1 MRFAL
6 LLFCATL
13 SAQKPTPVPIP
24 IGVTAP
30 GRGVNFYSIEKEQAL
45 GAQLAAEYRRQIRAF
60 DAPSVNAYLD
70 ELGQRLAAQAP
81 ATGFTFTFE
90 LVDDDQTWIH
100 EAAAFPGGPVFVPAS
115 LILAVSSEDELAAM
129 LAHAIAHIATRQE
142 TRQMTRVQ
150 IVNQSAIPLINM
162 GGWNG
167 YAIRQGASLAVPIG
181 FLAFQRK
188 HELESDQL
196 AVRFLSS
203 AGYDPQALAR
213 LLGGGQTQLVAT
225 LVASAAS
232 HFKLSGVVA
241 SQGKNGYAL
250 ISIDGKPA
258 RPYRVGARLNDA
270 LLLHSVAPR
279 SAALA
284 ASLDAPVSVTLDLP
298 KLGTP

>member
-162 GGWNG
+162 GGSSG

-213 LLGGGQTQLVAT
+213 YIERVQPADPAMRNPMAPYPAKDQRLAALQAAIQQLPPAT
-225 LVASAAS
+225 YSAHPGLDAIQQEVT
-232 HFKLSGVVA
+232 KLT
-241 SQGKNGYAL
+241 
-250 ISIDGKPA
+250 A
-258 RPYRVGARLNDA
+258 RPAKTPPRLAR
-270 LLLHSVAPR
+270 
-279 SAALA
+279 
-284 ASLDAPVSVTLDLP
+284 
-298 KLGTP
+298 

>member
-60 DAPSVNAYLD
+60 DAPSVNVYLD

-142 TRQMTRVQ
+142 TRQMTRGQ
-150 IVNQSAIPLINM
+150 IVNYATVPLIYM
-162 GGWNG
+162 GGWSG
-167 YAIRQGASLAVPIG
+167 DAIRQGKSLAVPIA

-188 HELESDQL
+188 RELESDQV
-196 AVRFLSS
+196 AASILSS

-213 LLGGGQTQLVAT
+213 YIERAQPTDPALRNAMAPYPDKDQRLAALQAAIQQLPPAT
-225 LVASAAS
+225 YSAHPGLDAIQQEVTR
-232 HFKLSGVVA
+232 LT
-241 SQGKNGYAL
+241 
-250 ISIDGKPA
+250 A
-258 RPYRVGARLNDA
+258 RPAKVPPRLA
-270 LLLHSVAPR
+270 
-279 SAALA
+279 
-284 ASLDAPVSVTLDLP
+284 
-298 KLGTP
+298 G

>member
-13 SAQKPTPVPIP
+13 SAQKPTAVPIP
-24 IGVTAP
+24 IGVTTP

-90 LVDDDQTWIH
+90 LVDDDQTWSH

-150 IVNQSAIPLINM
+150 IVNYATIPLINM
-162 GGWNG
+162 GGSSG
-167 YAIRQGASLAVPIG
+167 YAIRQGAALAVPLG
-181 FLAFQRK
+181 FLPFLRQR
-188 HELESDQL
+188 ELESDQV
-196 AVRFLSS
+196 AASILSS

-213 LLGGGQTQLVAT
+213 YIERLHPAAPPLRNPMTPYPAKDQRLAALQTAIQQLPPATYSAHPGLDAIQQEVARLT
-225 LVASAAS
+225 
-232 HFKLSGVVA
+232 
-241 SQGKNGYAL
+241 
-250 ISIDGKPA
+250 A
-258 RPYRVGARLNDA
+258 RPAKTPPRLAR
-270 LLLHSVAPR
+270 
-279 SAALA
+279 
-284 ASLDAPVSVTLDLP
+284 
-298 KLGTP
+298 

>member
-60 DAPSVNAYLD
+60 DAPSVNVYLD

-100 EAAAFPGGPVFVPAS
+100 EAGAFPGGPVFVPAS
-115 LILAVSSEDELAAM
+115 LILAVSSEDDLAAM

-150 IVNQSAIPLINM
+150 IFNQSAIPLINM

-188 HELESDQL
+188 NELESDQL

-213 LLGGGQTQLVAT
+213 YIERVQPADPALRNPMAPYPDKATRIAALQAAIEQLPPATYSAHPGLDAIQQEVARLT
-225 LVASAAS
+225 
-232 HFKLSGVVA
+232 
-241 SQGKNGYAL
+241 
-250 ISIDGKPA
+250 A
-258 RPYRVGARLNDA
+258 RPAKTPPRLAR
-270 LLLHSVAPR
+270 
-279 SAALA
+279 
-284 ASLDAPVSVTLDLP
+284 
-298 KLGTP
+298 

>member
-1 MRFAL
+1 MRFAV

-45 GAQLAAEYRRQIRAF
+45 GAQLATDYRGQTRVF

-81 ATGFTFTFE
+81 APGFTFTFE

-150 IVNQSAIPLINM
+150 IVNYATIPLINM
-162 GGWNG
+162 GGSSG
-167 YAIRQGASLAVPIG
+167 YAIRQGAALAVPLG
-181 FLAFQRK
+181 FLPFLRQR
-188 HELESDQL
+188 ELESDQV
-196 AVRFLSS
+196 AASILSS

-213 LLGGGQTQLVAT
+213 YIERVQPADPPLRNPMTPYPAKDQRLAALQTAIQQLPPAT
-225 LVASAAS
+225 YSAHPGLDAIQQEVT
-232 HFKLSGVVA
+232 KLT
-241 SQGKNGYAL
+241 
-250 ISIDGKPA
+250 A
-258 RPYRVGARLNDA
+258 RPAKTPPRLAR
-270 LLLHSVAPR
+270 
-279 SAALA
+279 
-284 ASLDAPVSVTLDLP
+284 
-298 KLGTP
+298 